1 MEPILKTSETAKNLM
16 SAFAGESQARNR
28 YTFAASAAKKEGF
41 PVIQAVFQ
49 FTANQE
55 KEHAELFYKFLQE
68 MTGDTIHIDGGYP
81 VDTYDRTLDLLKAA
95 RHNEFEE
102 YENVYKQF
110 GDIALDEGFDRVGQ
124 VFHMVADIE
133 KTHGDRFDLFAGL
146 LERGQLFAS
155 EVETGWVCL
164 NCGYV
169 YHGTFAPKYCPVC
182 EHEQGWFIRME
193 LTPYAGA
200 YKPWKNL

>member
-16 SAFAGESQARNR
+16 RAFAGESQARNR

-193 LTPYAGA
+193 LTPHAGA

>member
-1 MEPILKTSETAKNLM
+1 MEPILKTSEAAKNLM
-16 SAFAGESQARNR
+16 RAFAGESQARNR
-28 YTFAASAAKKEGF
+28 YTVAASAAKKEGF

>member
-16 SAFAGESQARNR
+16 RAFAGESQARNR

-182 EHEQGWFIRME
+182 EHAQGLFIRME

>member
-16 SAFAGESQARNR
+16 RAFAGESQARTR

>member
-16 SAFAGESQARNR
+16 RAFAGESQARNR

-193 LTPYAGA
+193 LTPYALA